1 MTAAS
6 PARPAAALPE
16 SARRLRLAVVASH
29 PVQYQA
35 PWYRALASLVDLRVF
50 FAHRAGPADQAR
62 AGFDVAF
69 DWDVPLLE
77 GFEFEWL
84 ENTAADAGVDHF
96 FGCNTPGVGQAL
108 ERGRFDA
115 VVVNGWHL
123 LTYWQTIRAARRA
136 ATPVMVRGDSQL
148 ATARSLLRRGA
159 KRLLYPRVLRSFDA
173 CLVVGRRNADYYR
186 HYGVPSERLF
196 SSPHCVDNAFFA
208 RHAAIARQDRAGL
221 RRELGLPSDAIV
233 FAFVGKLIEKKR
245 PLDFL
250 MALDAVAREH
260 PTTHGLVIGDGA
272 LRARLEAHRS
282 RHRTACAFAGFV
294 NQSGMARVYAAADAL
309 VLPSTAGETWGMVVN
324 EAMACGVPAI
334 VSDQV
339 GCAPDLI
346 VESETGLTY
355 PCGDV
360 AALAQRMARVAADA
374 ELRAAMGRRAARHVA
389 RLSPEAAA
397 DGVIRALESVG
408 CLRDRYPGLEPDHA
422 IDVAS

>member
-1 MTAAS
+1 MSAS
-6 PARPAAALPE
+6 PPGMAAPLAGG
-16 SARRLRLAVVASH
+16 ARRPRLAVVASH

-35 PWYRALASLVDLRVF
+35 PWYRALASLLDLRVF
-50 FAHRAGPADQAR
+50 FAHRASPADQAR
-62 AGFDVAF
+62 AGFDVRF

-84 ENTAADAGVDHF
+84 ENTAADAGVDRF
-96 FGCNTPGVGQAL
+96 FGCNTPGVAQAL

-123 LTYWQTIRAARRA
+123 WTYWQAIRAARRA

-148 ATARSLLRRGA
+148 ATARGLLRRGG
-159 KRLLYPRVLRSFDA
+159 KRLLYPRLLRSFDA

-208 RHAAIARQDRAGL
+208 RHAAIARQDRSAL
-221 RRELGLPSDAIV
+221 RRELGLPSDAVV
-233 FAFVGKLIEKKR
+233 FVFVGKLVEKKR

-250 MALDAVAREH
+250 RALDAVAREH
-260 PTTHGLVIGDGA
+260 PSAHGLVVGDGA
-272 LRARLEAHRS
+272 LRARLESHRS
-282 RHRTACAFAGFV
+282 RHGTSCAFGGFV
-294 NQSGMARVYAAADAL
+294 NQSAMARAFAAADAL

-324 EAMACGVPAI
+324 EAMACGIPAI
-334 VSDQV
+334 VSDQA

-346 VESETGLTY
+346 VERETGLTY

-360 AALAQRMARVAADA
+360 GALAERMTRLAADA
-374 ELRAAMGRRAARHVA
+374 ELRAAMGRRAATHVA
-389 RLSPEAAA
+389 RFSPEAAA
-397 DGVIRALESVG
+397 DGVLRALAGLG
-408 CLRDRYPGLEPDHA
+408 CLRDRHPGLEPDHA

>member
-1 MTAAS
+1 MRSASLPAPATA
-6 PARPAAALPE
+6 PRGTRRP
-16 SARRLRLAVVASH
+16 RVAVVASH

-35 PWYRALASLVDLRVF
+35 PWYRALAARVHLRVF

-84 ENTAADAGVDHF
+84 ENTAANPGIDRF
-96 FGCNTPGVGQAL
+96 FGCNTPGVGRAL
-108 ERGRFDA
+108 ERGRYDA

-123 LTYWQTIRAARRA
+123 LTYWQAIRAARRSG
-136 ATPVMVRGDSQL
+136 TPVMVRGDSQL
-148 ATARSLLRRGA
+148 ATARGLLLRGA
-159 KRLLYPRVLRSFDA
+159 QRLVYPRMLQSFDA
-173 CLVVGRRNADYYR
+173 CLVVGRRNAEYYR
-186 HYGVPSERLF
+186 HYGVAAGRLF
-196 SSPHCVDNAFFA
+196 PSPHCVDNALFA
-208 RHAAIARQDRAGL
+208 RHAAKAREDRSRL
-221 RRELGLPSDAIV
+221 RQELGLPSDAVV
-233 FAFVGKLIEKKR
+233 FVFVGKLVEKKR

-250 MALDAVAREH
+250 MALDLVAREH
-260 PTTHGLVIGDGA
+260 PSAHGLVVGDGA
-272 LRARLEAHRS
+272 LRARLESHRG
-282 RHRTACAFAGFV
+282 RHRTACVFGGFV
-294 NQSGMARVYAAADAL
+294 NQSGLARAYAAADAL

-346 VESETGLTY
+346 VEHETGLTY

-360 AALAQRMARVAADA
+360 EALAERMTRVAADV
-374 ELRAAMGRRAARHVA
+374 ERRAAMGRSAARHVA

-397 DGVIRALESVG
+397 DGVVRALGSVG
-408 CLRDRYPGLEPDHA
+408 SLRGRDPGLEPDHA
-422 IDVAS
+422 IDVAF